1 LDMLS
6 AADLPA
12 AAPLLL
18 VSVINLAEAQAAFE
32 GDADVIDIK
41 NPAEGAL
48 GAPLPGIIA
57 DICRT
62 YKGIKPVSVALGE
75 FPGKTGAAA
84 LAALGAAQ
92 FRPDYLKIAFC
103 AEVTGSEIVATLQ
116 EIRQGI
122 MFVQPEGIPLVA
134 VVYADTLPCAA
145 WTLKDFVTFVQEGG
159 AQGCLIDTWEKK
171 GISLPQFLSRQQ
183 TGDFIADCHERRLF
197 CGLAGSLK
205 PEDIDSLLNF
215 KPDLI
220 GVRSA
225 VCGGDR
231 LHGKVTPARV
241 EAIKVHFIP
250 KRETT
255 DGRIGSV
262 I

>member
-1 LDMLS
+1 MGILEITS
-6 AADLPA
+6 ASALTSV
-12 AAPLLL
+12 APLLL
-18 VSVINLAEAQAAFE
+18 VSVINPAEAQAAFE

-57 DICRT
+57 DICRK
-62 YKGIKPVSVALGE
+62 YKGKKPVSVALGE

-103 AEVTGSEIVATLQ
+103 AEVAGVEIVTTLQ
-116 EIRQGI
+116 EIRQGVR
-122 MFVQPEGIPLVA
+122 FVLPEGIPLVA
-134 VVYADTLPCAA
+134 VVYADTLPRAA
-145 WTLKDFVTFVQEGG
+145 WTLHDFVAFVQEGG

-171 GISLPQFLSRQQ
+171 GTSLLQFLSQQQ
-183 TGDFIADCHERRLF
+183 TKDFISDCHKRRLF

-205 PEDIDSLLNF
+205 PEEIDSLLNL

-225 VCGGDR
+225 ACGGDR

-241 EAIKVHFIP
+241 EALKTHFLKPILV
-250 KRETT
+250 KAGDKE
-255 DGRIGSV
+255 
-262 I
+262 

>member
-1 LDMLS
+1 MDILS
-6 AADLPA
+6 AAALPA
-12 AAPLLL
+12 GAPLLL
-18 VSVINLAEAQAAFE
+18 VSVINPDEAQAAFE

-57 DICRT
+57 NICQN
-62 YKGIKPVSVALGE
+62 YKGKKPVSVALGE

-103 AEVTGSEIVATLQ
+103 AEVTRSEIVATLQ
-116 EIRQGI
+116 EIRQGVR
-122 MFVQPEGIPLVA
+122 FVQPEGISLVA
-134 VVYADTLPCAA
+134 VVYADTLPRAA
-145 WTLKDFVTFVQEGG
+145 WTLRDFVTFVQEGG

-171 GISLPQFLSRQQ
+171 GTSLPQFLSGQQ
-183 TGDFIADCHERRLF
+183 TGDFIAACHERRLF

-205 PEDIDSLLNF
+205 AEEIDSLLDL

-225 VCGGDR
+225 ACGGDR
-231 LHGKVTPARV
+231 WHGKVTSARV
-241 EAIKVHFIP
+241 EALKARFTT
-250 KRETT
+250 KQETK
-255 DGRIGSV
+255 DSRIGSV